1 MAENLENLDPTP
13 EEDDDL
19 IELVDEN
26 GETTLFELLAS
37 FDFEGAHYLAV
48 SEPIGEEEPESLEVT
63 MLKTVQDEEGNDTY
77 VTIDDEDE
85 SEAAFNY
92 FLTLV
97 EADAEE
103 SED

>member
-1 MAENLENLDPTP
+1 MAENLENLNPNP

-19 IELVDEN
+19 IELVDEE

-48 SEPIGEEEPESLEVT
+48 SEPTEEEDPESMQVI
-63 MLKTVQDEEGNDTY
+63 MLKTAQDEDGQDTY
-77 VTIDDEDE
+77 VTIDDDDE

-97 EADAEE
+97 EAEAEE
-103 SED
+103 DGE